1 MAAIQ
6 VRMRSDAADPC
17 TRCTLKDLGIG
28 KAIAVKNLRIF
39 APLVNGEQ
47 FELADCLTGRD
58 LVKGVFQNHWAAP
71 PQALVIEASDKEG
84 RVIRIVI
91 PYDDS
96 ETARITVAEES

>member
-1 MAAIQ
+1 LQRVDAE
-6 VRMRSDAADPC
+6 RS
-17 TRCTLKDLGIG
+17 RIWKGIT
-28 KAIAVKNLRIF
+28 VKNLRIF

-58 LVKGVFQNHWAAP
+58 LVKGVFQSNWTAP
-71 PQALVIEASDKEG
+71 PQALVIEASDKDG

-96 ETARITVAEES
+96 ETALITVAEEC

>member
-1 MAAIQ
+1 MHQ
-6 VRMRSDAADPC
+6 VA
-17 TRCTLKDLGIG
+17 LKDLECR
-28 KAIAVKNLRIF
+28 KVFTVKNLRIF

-47 FELADCLTGRD
+47 FELADCVTGRD
-58 LVKGVFQNHWAAP
+58 LVRGVFQNNWTAP

-96 ETARITVAEES
+96 ETSG

>member
-1 MAAIQ
+1 MLQ
-6 VRMRSDAADPC
+6 VAVQ
-17 TRCTLKDLGIG
+17 DLECR
-28 KAIAVKNLRIF
+28 KVVTVKNLRIF

-58 LVKGVFQNHWAAP
+58 LVKGVFQNNWTAP

>member
-1 MAAIQ
+1 
-6 VRMRSDAADPC
+6 
-17 TRCTLKDLGIG
+17 
-28 KAIAVKNLRIF
+28 VKNLRIF

-58 LVKGVFQNHWAAP
+58 LVKGVFQNNWAAP

-91 PYDDS
+91 AVGAGENDDTKS
-96 ETARITVAEES
+96 HRWPFADNRFFHDQTVHF

>member
-1 MAAIQ
+1 LH
-6 VRMRSDAADPC
+6 SW
-17 TRCTLKDLGIG
+17 TLKNLESG
-28 KAIAVKNLRIF
+28 KVCIVKNLRIF
-39 APLVNGEQ
+39 APLINGEQ

-58 LVKGVFQNHWAAP
+58 LVKGVFQNNWTAP